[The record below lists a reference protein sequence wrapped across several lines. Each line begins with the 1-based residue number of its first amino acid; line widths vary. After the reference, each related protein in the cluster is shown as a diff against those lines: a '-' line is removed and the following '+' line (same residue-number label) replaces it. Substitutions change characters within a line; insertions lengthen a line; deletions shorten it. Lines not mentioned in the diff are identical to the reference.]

1 MPPTPSRPG
10 QYAVEPGVENEE
22 AYFADA
28 ASYTLGWTTV
38 AACPVHEQPVE
49 TGQNIIANVFVGW
62 DDEDM
67 RSTDRPRYTLGTVPS
82 ARTLLWDDGATQW
95 NAREQNVLLNGKAT
109 EIEGQWHLVRDGS
122 NDSIVLNLLPQAI
135 GVDQYHLDQSMT
147 WAGRLRQVQSDDGMS
162 LVYTL
167 PLYDVLD
174 SDGDGLASLEDTI
187 GTSPTS
193 EDSDDDGVGDR
204 EAYENGQS

>member
-1 MPPTPSRPG
+1 
-10 QYAVEPGVENEE
+10 
-22 AYFADA
+22 
-28 ASYTLGWTTV
+28 
-38 AACPVHEQPVE
+38 
-49 TGQNIIANVFVGW
+49 
-62 DDEDM
+62 M
-67 RSTDRPRYTLGTVPS
+67 R
-82 ARTLLWDDGATQW
+82 
-95 NAREQNVLLNGKAT
+95 
-109 EIEGQWHLVRDGS
+109 
-122 NDSIVLNLLPQAI
+122 NLLPQAI

-167 PLYDVLD
+167 AQADVLA
-174 SDGDGLASLEDTI
+174 SDGDGLGDTLEDTI

>member
-1 MPPTPSRPG
+1 M
-10 QYAVEPGVENEE
+10 
-22 AYFADA
+22 
-28 ASYTLGWTTV
+28 
-38 AACPVHEQPVE
+38 
-49 TGQNIIANVFVGW
+49 
-62 DDEDM
+62 
-67 RSTDRPRYTLGTVPS
+67 
-82 ARTLLWDDGATQW
+82 
-95 NAREQNVLLNGKAT
+95 
-109 EIEGQWHLVRDGS
+109 
-122 NDSIVLNLLPQAI
+122 LNLLPQAI

-167 PLYDVLD
+167 DQADVLD
-174 SDGDGLASLEDTI
+174 SDGDGLGDTLEDTI